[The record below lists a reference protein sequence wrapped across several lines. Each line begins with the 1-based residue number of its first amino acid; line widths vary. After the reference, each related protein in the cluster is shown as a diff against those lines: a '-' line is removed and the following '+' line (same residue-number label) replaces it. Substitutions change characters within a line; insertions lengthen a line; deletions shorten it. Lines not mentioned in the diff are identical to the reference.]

1 MPCRRAGSSP
11 PSSRPRETTP
21 RERRCSHRHRP
32 PSGRNCDRRRRE
44 TAGTPGSVSGD
55 PRSALLAILRRESV
69 RFGEFQL
76 AHGGTSNVY
85 VDARLTV
92 MRSDAA
98 ALVGRVLLDTMDRS
112 GFRASAVGGMAAG
125 AIPLTTAVVMEA
137 GAAGRQLA
145 GFFVRKEAK
154 DHGRGRRIE
163 GVERPHGAAVILEDT
178 ATTGKSTLAAVEAAR
193 EAGFEVVGAVAL
205 VDRGMGA
212 GPLLTGAGV
221 PYAAAFELDDLTEP
235 APS

>member
-1 MPCRRAGSSP
+1 MGGD
-11 PSSRPRETTP
+11 SR
-21 RERRCSHRHRP
+21 
-32 PSGRNCDRRRRE
+32 G
-44 TAGTPGSVSGD
+44 
-55 PRSALLAILRRESV
+55 ALLSILRRESV
-69 RFGEFQL
+69 RFGQFTL

-92 MRSDAA
+92 LRSDAA
-98 ALVGRVLLDTMDRS
+98 GLVGRVLLDTMDQR
-112 GFRASAVGGMAAG
+112 GFRPSAVGGMAAG

-137 GAAGRQLA
+137 DAAGRKLA

-163 GVERPHGAAVILEDT
+163 GVEHPQGTAVILEDT

-193 EAGFEVVGAVAL
+193 DAGFEVVGAVAL

-212 GPLLTGAGV
+212 GPLLGDAGV
-221 PYAAAFELDDLTEP
+221 PFASAFGLDDLTGSPE
-235 APS
+235 S

>member
-1 MPCRRAGSSP
+1 M
-11 PSSRPRETTP
+11 
-21 RERRCSHRHRP
+21 
-32 PSGRNCDRRRRE
+32 
-44 TAGTPGSVSGD
+44 SGD
-55 PRSALLAILRRESV
+55 PRTALLAILRRESV

-92 MRSDAA
+92 LRSDAA
-98 ALVGRVLLDTMDRS
+98 ALVGRVLLDTMDRR

-137 GAAGRQLA
+137 HAAGRRLA

-212 GPLLTGAGV
+212 GPLLGGAGV
-221 PYAAAFELDDLTEP
+221 PYAAAFDLDDLTGT
-235 APS
+235 PSSGSRTGPRAK

>member
-1 MPCRRAGSSP
+1 MTGDAR
-11 PSSRPRETTP
+11 
-21 RERRCSHRHRP
+21 
-32 PSGRNCDRRRRE
+32 
-44 TAGTPGSVSGD
+44 SV
-55 PRSALLAILRRESV
+55 LLSILRRESV
-69 RFGEFQL
+69 KFGEFTL
-76 AHGGTSNVY
+76 ASGAKSSVY

-98 ALVGRVLLDTMDRS
+98 GLVGRVLLDAMDRS

-137 GAAGRQLA
+137 NAAGRQLA

-154 DHGRGRRIE
+154 GHGRGRRIE
-163 GVERPHGAAVILEDT
+163 GVEHPRGAAVILEDT

-212 GPLLTGAGV
+212 GPRLAEAGV
-221 PYAAAFELDDLTEP
+221 PYAAVFDLDDLTDN
-235 APS
+235 AAS

>member
-1 MPCRRAGSSP
+1 M
-11 PSSRPRETTP
+11 
-21 RERRCSHRHRP
+21 
-32 PSGRNCDRRRRE
+32 
-44 TAGTPGSVSGD
+44 SGD
-55 PRSALLAILRRESV
+55 ARSALLAILRRESV
-69 RFGEFQL
+69 RFGEFRL
-76 AHGGTSNVY
+76 AHGGTSSVY

-92 MRSDAA
+92 LRSDAA
-98 ALVGRVLLDTMDRS
+98 GLVGRVLLDTMDRR

-163 GVERPHGAAVILEDT
+163 GVERPQGAAVILEDT

-193 EAGFEVVGAVAL
+193 EAGFEVAGAVAL

-212 GPLLTGAGV
+212 GPLLAGAGV
-221 PYAAAFELDDLTEP
+221 PYAAAFELDDLTGTAEG
-235 APS
+235 

>member
-1 MPCRRAGSSP
+1 M
-11 PSSRPRETTP
+11 
-21 RERRCSHRHRP
+21 
-32 PSGRNCDRRRRE
+32 
-44 TAGTPGSVSGD
+44 SGD
-55 PRSALLAILRRESV
+55 PRKALLAILRRESV

-92 MRSDAA
+92 LRSDAA
-98 ALVGRVLLDTMDRS
+98 ALVGRVLLDTMDDS
-112 GFRASAVGGMAAG
+112 GFQASAVGGMAAG
-125 AIPLTTAVVMEA
+125 AIPLTTAVVTEA
-137 GAAGRQLA
+137 HAAGRQLA

-163 GVERPHGAAVILEDT
+163 GVERPAGAAVILEDT

-193 EAGFEVVGAVAL
+193 EAGFEVAGAIAL

-212 GPLLTGAGV
+212 RALLAESGV
-221 PYAAAFELDDLTEP
+221 QYAAVFGLKELTTP
-235 APS
+235 AAD